1 MIYNL
6 STILNEIMKR
16 TKENASNKNASNKN
30 ALNKN
35 ALNKNALNKNA
46 LNKNG
51 NANAINK
58 KIYDINLANINSLIK
73 YNAFQKPKF
82 SVLDTCT
89 SIELKNKNKNLE
101 IYKNFIKKKG
111 LFIIGGFCAFLASF
125 TYLNLF
131 FNYNFILI

>member
-1 MIYNL
+1 M
-6 STILNEIMKR
+6 
-16 TKENASNKNASNKN
+16 
-30 ALNKN
+30 NKN

-89 SIELKNKNKNLE
+89 SIDVKNQNQNQNQNQKLT
-101 IYKNFIKKKG
+101 IYKNFIKKE
-111 LFIIGGFCAFLASF
+111 LLIIGGFCAFLASF
-125 TYLNLF
+125 TYLS